1 MNSAKI
7 FATIVTAIALF
18 PAASWADNVSGN
30 TQSTTL
36 ESATVGD
43 GNTNVMQTQQKIIDL
58 QKSGYFGTNVS
69 GTNQHI
75 NGGTTTIGNHNLDV
89 KDAAQTVINGQ
100 KTK

>member
-30 TQSTTL
+30 NQTTVL
-36 ESATVGD
+36 ESQTLGD
-43 GNTNVMQTQQKIIDL
+43 GNVTVMQTKQKIVDA

-75 NGGTTTIGNHNLDV
+75 TGSTTTVGNHNVDV
-89 KDAAQTVINGQ
+89 KDAAQKVINLQ

>member
-36 ESATVGD
+36 DSATIGT
-43 GNTNVMQTQQKIIDL
+43 GNTTVAETNQKIVDA
-58 QKSGYFGTNVS
+58 QKSGYFGTNVT
-69 GTNQHI
+69 GTSQHV
-75 NGGTTTIGNHNLDV
+75 NGSSTTIGDHNIDIKNAV
-89 KDAAQTVINGQ
+89 QKAITIQ

>member
-36 ESATVGD
+36 DSTTVGT
-43 GNTNVMQTQQKIIDL
+43 GNVTVAETQQQIL
-58 QKSGYFGTNVS
+58 NAQKSGKFGTNVS

-75 NGGTTTIGNHNLDV
+75 NGTTTTLGDHNIDIKNAV
-89 KDAAQTVINGQ
+89 QNAINIQ

>member
-30 TQSTTL
+30 NQSATLDSTTL
-36 ESATVGD
+36 GNGNVTVAE
-43 GNTNVMQTQQKIIDL
+43 TQQQIL
-58 QKSGYFGTNVS
+58 NAQKSGHFGTNVS
-69 GTNQHI
+69 GTDQHI
-75 NGGTTTIGNHNLDV
+75 TGTTTTIGDHNIDIKNAV
-89 KDAAQTVINGQ
+89 QNAINIQ